1 MRVWTAAPLGK
12 YSMVRYALCCAAS
25 VLLVA
30 CGGSGNSGK
39 QAQTFASLA
48 LFDPVNATSPITPFP
63 FDGLFSGASTPTLNI
78 PFPPGSA
85 PLTDMNQVD
94 GFSTTSP
101 IFADVAGQLDYSTVP
116 ANIVIVNSSTGQVLV
131 PGVDFTVENEIATAT
146 DPLSGALT
154 PISSQRSRLYISPLK
169 PLAPSTR
176 YLVALL
182 NGMRTVDGGGVIA
195 SDAFNI
201 TASAT
206 PVSEQSDPQ
215 LAQYN
220 ATQLAELEALRSQLI
235 HPVVQALSAQIPA
248 SSMVLAWS
256 FTTESISDA
265 LTLVAQNA
273 GAGLIAVAN
282 TTQTTAVAGGFGMA
296 DIYAGIT
303 TVPYYLQVPSA
314 ANPAAPL
321 SGFWH
326 ADPAKPNNAASFLGQ
341 IPCGAFAA
349 GATVNGV
356 TLQPSASTT
365 ACFPSLDASTASTQ
379 TVPVLVTVPNANS
392 GQTEPAGGWPV
403 VIFQHGITQDR
414 ENVLA
419 VADGLA
425 RAGFVAVAMDLPL
438 HGVTNTADPFYRNQL
453 FAGTPAAAL
462 ITGER
467 TFDLDLENNAS
478 GAAGPDGVIDGSG
491 TWFINLQSFITSRD
505 NLREAVADLIV
516 LGKSVKGLDLNGDGT
531 PDVNPN
537 RIYYFGHS
545 LGGIVGGTLLAVDSD
560 IRAAVL
566 ANPGGGVAKL
576 LDASASF
583 GPPIAA
589 GLAAQGQ
596 AQGTDNFP
604 SAPLYESFLKFA
616 QTLVDSGDPINYAAA
631 ASVAHAIDMIEVIG
645 DQVVPNTALST
656 CPVPLPVGVDS
667 TATLITACAG
677 SASQDVTVE
686 PGYLSGTDPL
696 IAAQGLSVVGP
707 VTPPLATPDV
717 ITGAKLDYVVQFAQ
731 GEHGTVLSP
740 AGPNGATQFLAVT
753 EEMQSEAAQF
763 LASDGQC
770 LAVGGSCP

>member
-1 MRVWTAAPLGK
+1 
-12 YSMVRYALCCAAS
+12 MVRYALCCAAS